1 MSSDASHN
9 DKSNSSNIDDMFGID
24 SDVIEQVSKAFFEE
38 ARDIFEKFEEEVLKL
53 ESNPGDEDLINL
65 LFRKVHTLKGSV
77 GAVPGGQLIGSL
89 SHEFEALLN
98 RIKKEHHAV
107 NGECVDLFLKS
118 SRILKVLVNG
128 LKEKR
133 QIYPEELSETIELIA
148 RFGSVQFDGSA
159 GPTKSNRQPQV
170 HKHVATVNEE
180 DQGVWLNM
188 KQLNEILRV
197 SGELLV
203 LKNFFIAMSQTV
215 DFRTQP
221 ELFERRHI
229 EFAQNLAKISDQ
241 LQFQVQGVRKDRADL
256 IFHGV
261 PVLVRAAATE
271 LDKSVEYVA
280 KGMDLLIDK
289 SLAQDLVDMVV
300 HLARNS
306 IDHGIED
313 QFERAVQGK
322 SSIGKVTLEVSEKN
336 GVIHLIFSD
345 DGVGLNKERI
355 LRKAISA
362 GLTTEADIPRLT
374 DDQIYRFIFNAG
386 FSTKDKVTTMSGR
399 GVGMDV
405 VETTVKKYGG
415 KIDITSVL
423 GQGST
428 FHLELPIP
436 QNIMFESTLICTW
449 NSFHFAIPLM
459 SVSRIISGSLL
470 KITTVNHFRYC
481 QYNGM
486 TTPLLNYQEMLT
498 GQLNPDEDLVNR
510 SSVVFV
516 NNKSTVIGLI
526 VDNIDGQADLVV
538 KNFGKILGHLRGF
551 KGISILADENVTY
564 IVDPEMLVR
573 MIVAEGIEEAA

>member
-1 MSSDASHN
+1 MSSDTPHN
-9 DKSNSSNIDDMFGID
+9 ENSNPAYSDDFGID
-24 SDVIEQVSKAFFEE
+24 DSAIEAVSKAFFEE
-38 ARDIFEKFEEEVLKL
+38 AKGIFEKLEEEVLKL
-53 ESNPGDEDLINL
+53 QSNPGDEDLINL
-65 LFRKVHTLKGSV
+65 LFRKIHTLKGSV

-98 RIKKEHHAV
+98 RIKREHHV
-107 NGECVDLFLKS
+107 VTGECVDLFLKS
-118 SRILKVLVNG
+118 SRLLKVLVNG
-128 LKEKR
+128 LREKR
-133 QIYPEELSETIELIA
+133 QIYPEELSETIEIITK
-148 RFGSVQFDGSA
+148 FGAFQFDGNA
-159 GPTKSNRQPQV
+159 APAAKQVV
-170 HKHVATVNEE
+170 HKHVATVNDE

-203 LKNFFIAMSQTV
+203 LKNFFGAMSQAV

-221 ELFERRHI
+221 ELFERRHN

-241 LQFQVQGVRKDRADL
+241 LQYQIQGVRKETADQ

-261 PVLVRAAATE
+261 PILVRAAATE
-271 LDKSVEYVA
+271 LDKSVEYIS

-289 SLAQDLVDMVV
+289 ALAQDLNDMVV

-336 GVIHLIFSD
+336 GIIHLIFAD
-345 DGVGLNKERI
+345 DGAGLNKERI
-355 LRKAISA
+355 LKKAISS
-362 GLTTEADIPRLT
+362 GLTTDEEIPTLS
-374 DDQIYRFIFNAG
+374 DDHIYKFIFNPG
-386 FSTKDKVTTMSGR
+386 FSTKEKVTTMSGR

-415 KIDITSVL
+415 KINITTEV

-428 FHLELPIP
+428 FHLEIPIP
-436 QNIMFESTLICTW
+436 QNIMFESTLICSW
-449 NSFHFAIPLM
+449 NTFHFAIPLM
-459 SVSRIISGSLL
+459 SVSRIISGSQLQL
-470 KITTVNHFRYC
+470 TTVNQYRYC
-481 QYNGM
+481 QFNGM

-498 GQLNPDEDLVNR
+498 GELNPDEGLVAR
-510 SSVVFV
+510 SSVVFI
-516 NNKSTVIGLI
+516 NFKSTVIGLL
-526 VDNIDGQADLVV
+526 VDHIDGQADLVV
-538 KNFGKILGHLRGF
+538 KNFGKIMGGLRGF

-564 IVDPEMLVR
+564 IVDPEMLLS
-573 MIVAEGIEEAA
+573 MIVSEQVAEAA